1 MYFYATNTQQ
11 SSNAS
16 ANTDTLL
23 LGLATIA
30 GLRAR
35 IVKLQAGNFSNAI
48 DNQIRLQLRRLAT
61 VGSFAAGG
69 AITPQPK
76 EPDAPAANG
85 TASSLPT
92 LGTGTLAAVSAA
104 QIAYNTR
111 GTGLWAA
118 FVDDEKIGMQG
129 AASGVNGNV
138 LVDSQASGSS
148 VAIPLDVTTQE

>member
-1 MYFYATNTQQ
+1 MYFYAINTQQ
-11 SSNAS
+11 NTNATPS
-16 ANTDTLL
+16 TDTLL

-30 GLRAR
+30 GLRVR
-35 IVKLQAGNFSNAI
+35 VVKMQAGNFSNAI

-61 VGSFAAGG
+61 VGSYAAGS

-76 EPDAPAANG
+76 EPDGVAAFG

-129 AASGVNGNV
+129 AASAVNGNLV
-138 LVDSQASGSS
+138 VDSQATGAT
-148 VAIPLDVTTQE
+148 VAVPLDVTTQE

>member
-1 MYFYATNTQQ
+1 MNFYAVNTQQ
-11 SSNAS
+11 NTNAS

-23 LGLATIA
+23 AGLATIA

-35 IVKLQAGNFSNAI
+35 CVKLQAGNFSNAI

-61 VGSFAAGG
+61 VGSFSAGG

-76 EPDAPAANG
+76 EPDAPAAFS

-111 GTGLWAA
+111 GTGMWAA

-129 AASGVNGNV
+129 AASAVNGNL
-138 LVDSQASGSS
+138 LVDSQASGAT
-148 VAIPLDVTTQE
+148 VAVPLDLTVQE